1 MINMYIYKQEMNFSL
16 IDETKI
22 QKLFEETIFQ
32 RERNERYDLILKVAY
47 PMNKLSKCIISF

>member
-32 RERNERYDLILKVAY
+32 RERNKIKESTKV
-47 PMNKLSKCIISF
+47 